1 MPKLYQLCLFL
12 FVSLI
17 QSIAVAE
24 IYTWTDESG
33 QVHYSQQPPN
43 GQQVQQIDVPAPPA
57 IAPVETSDEVQELI
71 NLQIQQEQYEAYKA
85 EYKKDKK
92 HYQQQKQQN
101 CEIAKS
107 NLAKY
112 QISANRKIRDAD
124 GNITRLTEDERQQH
138 IARIKKQIT
147 KFCD

>member
-12 FVSLI
+12 FLSAI
-17 QSIAVAE
+17 QPIAVAE
-24 IYTWTDESG
+24 IYTWTDDTG

-43 GQQVQQIDVPAPPA
+43 GQQVQQVDVPTPPA
-57 IAPVETSDEVQELI
+57 IAPVETSNEIQELI
-71 NLQIQQEQYEAYKA
+71 NLQSQQDEYESYKS
-85 EYKKDKK
+85 EFNNDKK
-92 HYQQQKQQN
+92 RYQENKQQN

-124 GNITRLTEDERQQH
+124 GNITRLTEDDRQQR
-138 IARIKKQIT
+138 IATLKEQIT
-147 KFCD
+147 KFCE